1 SYIVQP
7 STNILT
13 ILHGQLFNILFT
25 SPHSM
30 EYVYIAASG
39 DTDFPES
46 TVVGFLDDH
55 QFVYFD
61 SNNKTL
67 VPTTEWMKENAGE
80 YYWELY
86 KCTYKHAHTLITV
99 HRQLYHYFFP
109 SSLSGGHTIQNLH
122 GCEWNVL
129 KDYFHHY
136 GYDGE
141 DFILLDM
148 NNMSWIK
155 WNNNTNDLQYL
166 KFGTSLRSVL
176 YVNLASGTLT
186 RIGTDRQ

>member
-1 SYIVQP
+1 
-7 STNILT
+7 
-13 ILHGQLFNILFT
+13 
-25 SPHSM
+25 M

-46 TVVGFLDDH
+46 TVVGFLDGH

-86 KCTYKHAHTLITV
+86 EAVQPNPIKRKQNV
-99 HRQLYHYFFP
+99 HINTSIVLFFLP
-109 SSLSGGHTIQNLH
+109 LSGGHTIQNLH
-122 GCEWNVL
+122 GCEWNEL

-148 NNMSWIK
+148 NNMITRARWGQRLGS
-155 WNNNTNDLQYL
+155 
-166 KFGTSLRSVL
+166 
-176 YVNLASGTLT
+176 NLGL
-186 RIGTDRQ
+186 